1 MPVRNKVTT
10 LPKAVRDWL
19 DAKLADGSF
28 SNYSLLT
35 DELKARG
42 YDLSRSSV
50 HRYGSELEKT
60 MALAKATVDQA
71 KAVVQ
76 ASPDEDDAMT
86 AAIMR
91 LTQQHTLQM
100 LMAMKFDPTAA
111 EGVDMNKLTL
121 QVSRLVRSSLPLK
134 NYQREQK
141 ERAALVAGDVAKAV
155 KKAGLSDKTVE
166 MIRSQILGIPEAKK
180 A

>member
-1 MPVRNKVTT
+1 MAARSKVKA

-19 DAKLADGSF
+19 DQTLAEGS
-28 SNYSLLT
+28 YSGYDAIT
-35 DELKARG
+35 AELKGRG
-42 YDLSRSSV
+42 FDLSRSSV

-71 KAVVQ
+71 RAVVQ

-91 LTQQHTLQM
+91 LTQQHTLQL
-100 LMAMKFDPTAA
+100 LMAMKFDPANA
-111 EGVDMNKLTL
+111 EAVDMNKLTL

-134 NYQREQK
+134 NYQREQR
-141 ERAALVAGDVAKAV
+141 ERAALVANEIGK
-155 KKAGLSDKTVE
+155 
-166 MIRSQILGIPEAKK
+166 EAKK
-180 A
+180 LGASEATIKTWREKVLGVAAK

>member
-1 MPVRNKVTT
+1 
-10 LPKAVRDWL
+10 
-19 DAKLADGSF
+19 
-28 SNYSLLT
+28 
-35 DELKARG
+35 
-42 YDLSRSSV
+42 
-50 HRYGSELEKT
+50 

-91 LTQQHTLQM
+91 LTQQNVLQM
-100 LMAMKFDPTAA
+100 LMAVKFDPSQAA
-111 EGVDMNKLTL
+111 DVDMNKLTL
-121 QVSRLVRSSLPLK
+121 QVTRLVKASLPLK
-134 NYQREQK
+134 HYQREQK

-166 MIRSQILGIPEAKK
+166 LIRSQILGIPEAKK